1 MIVLG
6 IVINISAKI
15 VHTDTVVRAM
25 VACACAGVLY
35 CSRELMPMSQLGLI
49 TWSGRSRLGRLNG
62 AKEEWGGWDFL
73 ERAGRALIY
82 VWSS

>member
-1 MIVLG
+1 MLG

-15 VHTDTVVRAM
+15 VHTETVVRAM
-25 VACACAGVLY
+25 VACACACAGVLY

-62 AKEEWGGWDFL
+62 AEEEWGGWDFL
-73 ERAGRALIY
+73 ERAGRALLY